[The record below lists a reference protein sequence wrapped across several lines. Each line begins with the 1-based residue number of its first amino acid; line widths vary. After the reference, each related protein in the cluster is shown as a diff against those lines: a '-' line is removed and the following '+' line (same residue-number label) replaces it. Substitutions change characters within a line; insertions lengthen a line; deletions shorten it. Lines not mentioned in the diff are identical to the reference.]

1 MTRKTR
7 CALAILLSLAFVGVV
22 RAQSEEQQKQQ
33 PAQPPQA
40 AKPDARQEHREHTP
54 EPFENFPRYAWWKDE
69 KAKAA
74 AGFSTEQAAE
84 IERIF
89 KESMEKTRPMAQ
101 EVFQL
106 RKALSETIDA
116 NTADIPVVARQ
127 IEKVESLRAEV
138 NKLRLVMLYRMQ
150 RVLLPEQKTKL
161 VAYFERRE
169 AERKKESGDRR
180 K

>member
-7 CALAILLSLAFVGVV
+7 CALAILLSLASAGAV

-33 PAQPPQA
+33 AQPQP
-40 AKPDARQEHREHTP
+40 AKPEARQERRDHPP
-54 EPFENFPRYAWWKDE
+54 EPFDNFPRYEWWKDE
-69 KAKAA
+69 KAKNA

-89 KESMEKTRPMAQ
+89 KESMTKMRPVWQ
-101 EVFQL
+101 EVAQL
-106 RKALSETIDA
+106 RKELSETIDA
-116 NTADIPVVARQ
+116 NTADIPVVARLV
-127 IEKVESLRAEV
+127 EKVETRRAEL

-169 AERKKESGDRR
+169 ADRKKQGDRR
-180 K
+180 SK